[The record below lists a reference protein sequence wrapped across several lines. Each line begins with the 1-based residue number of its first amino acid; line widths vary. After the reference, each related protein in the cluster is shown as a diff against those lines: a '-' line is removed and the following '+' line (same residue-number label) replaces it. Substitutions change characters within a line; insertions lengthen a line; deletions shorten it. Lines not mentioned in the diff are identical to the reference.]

1 VVHFHLFKNEGT
13 TVERGLQDYFG
24 ERWASFD
31 KPASAARI
39 SQVELETFLN
49 TNQALQAVSSH
60 HLRPPLVD
68 STLMKWL
75 PVLFLRHP
83 IDRIR
88 SAYEF
93 ERQQGSVSPSS
104 TAAASMPLPEWVR
117 FHRERPRSTQCQNFQ
132 TFGLTTI
139 RDEAGRPIFDSAVDA
154 HFDSACTFVS
164 ELPAFGLVES
174 FHQSWSWIA
183 DWIGTYYPN
192 FNPDMGR
199 ANTTTDEDDVLEERL
214 ERMRSKMGHGEYEQ
228 LLIDNEVDLALHSWA
243 CDRFTARLS

>member
-1 VVHFHLFKNEGT
+1 MRTTVVHFHLFKNAGT

-93 ERQQGSVSPSS
+93 ERTARFGIAKQHSCSVDASPGMGAVSPRTS
-104 TAAASMPLPEWVR
+104 TIHAM
-117 FHRERPRSTQCQNFQ
+117 
-132 TFGLTTI
+132 
-139 RDEAGRPIFDSAVDA
+139 
-154 HFDSACTFVS
+154 S
-164 ELPAFGLVES
+164 ELSDV
-174 FHQSWSWIA
+174 
-183 DWIGTYYPN
+183 
-192 FNPDMGR
+192 R
-199 ANTTTDEDDVLEERL
+199 AHNDPRRGGPTD
-214 ERMRSKMGHGEYEQ
+214 
-228 LLIDNEVDLALHSWA
+228 I
-243 CDRFTARLS
+243 